1 MGLSSQVPPSLFRF
15 NADAEMDKFVRDVVL
30 GAGIAAGTALLWGT
44 LIERNRFTLREVEAP
59 ILQPGAQPLRV
70 LHVSDLHLAPWQQ
83 GKIEWIKALAEL
95 APDLIVDTGDNLGHT
110 DALPALKEALAPFA
124 GIPGVFVNG
133 SNDYFAPEFKNP
145 FTYFTGPSQASTV
158 ARRLNTDELVSYFTQ
173 DLGWAN
179 LNNSAASLTLGERRI
194 DFMGVDDP
202 HRSFDSLSRMERA
215 IDSIQS
221 EDFLSEVT
229 PELTVGVAHAPYQR
243 ILNEFVAQGAEIM
256 FAGHTHGGQVCVP
269 GFGALVTNCDIPRE
283 QVKGLSNW
291 AYGGRKA
298 ALNVSAG
305 LGTSIYAPVRFACP
319 PEATLVTL
327 SAQA

>member
-1 MGLSSQVPPSLFRF
+1 
-15 NADAEMDKFVRDVVL
+15 MDKFVRDALL
-30 GAGIAAGTALLWGT
+30 GVGVAAAGALLWGT
-44 LIERNRFTLREVEAP
+44 LIERNRFTLREVEAQV
-59 ILQPGAQPLRV
+59 LEPGSSPLRI
-70 LHVSDLHLAPWQQ
+70 LHISDLHLAPWQK
-83 GKIEWIKALAEL
+83 GKIEWVKSLAEL
-95 APDLIVDTGDNLGHT
+95 APDFIVDTGDNLGHI
-110 DALPALKEALAPFA
+110 DALPALKEAFSAFE
-124 GIPGVFVNG
+124 GTPGVFVNG

-145 FTYFTGPSQASTV
+145 FTYFAGPSKATSHAT
-158 ARRLNTDELVSYFTQ
+158 RLDTPALMSYLSE

-179 LNNSAASLTLGERRI
+179 LNNTAASLEIGNRRI

-215 IDSIQS
+215 LESIQS
-221 EDFLSEVT
+221 DGFFGGNS

-243 ILNEFVAQGAEIM
+243 ILNDFVAQGSQVI

-283 QVKGLSNW
+283 QVKGLSTWNH
-291 AYGGRKA
+291 GGQTA

-319 PEATLVTL
+319 PEASLVTL
-327 SAQA
+327 TARD